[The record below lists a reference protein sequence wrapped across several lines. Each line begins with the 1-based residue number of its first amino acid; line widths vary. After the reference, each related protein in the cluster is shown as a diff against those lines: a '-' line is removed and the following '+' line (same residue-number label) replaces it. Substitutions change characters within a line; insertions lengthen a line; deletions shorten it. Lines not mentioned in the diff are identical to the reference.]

1 VLAAERMSEA
11 QLVEARTKAQT
22 QQIES
27 AAYVAAQR
35 ASAEA
40 AAEAQRIRTEAEV
53 RALKESESAA
63 SAYTTN
69 PALLRLR
76 ELETLRD
83 LARNANARIYIGFDK
98 HFADGDGR
106 ETSRDR

>member
-1 VLAAERMSEA
+1 MVGLA

-40 AAEAQRIRTEAEV
+40 AAESQRIRTESEV
-53 RALKESESAA
+53 RALRESESAA
-63 SAYTTN
+63 SAYTVVFRVLKVYRQ
-69 PALLRLR
+69 AAVLDA
-76 ELETLRD
+76 D
-83 LARNANARIYIGFDK
+83 LDAGEKPSA
-98 HFADGDGR
+98 
-106 ETSRDR
+106 T